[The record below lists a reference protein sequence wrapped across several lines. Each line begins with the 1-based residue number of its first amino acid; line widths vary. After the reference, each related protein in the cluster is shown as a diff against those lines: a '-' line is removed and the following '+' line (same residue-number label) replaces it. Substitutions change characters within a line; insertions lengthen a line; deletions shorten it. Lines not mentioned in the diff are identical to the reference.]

1 MNGESGPEP
10 NERPTPGHD
19 SRFAIRNCSWFSRRA
34 ALRVAAAVLIGLA
47 FAAYEDVFRSR
58 LGSDPSDF
66 VQPWEAGQLL
76 REGRN
81 PYHEIGPDRPIPH
94 QFHLIY
100 PATAATVAM
109 PFGLVSLRLANALFV
124 GVGAAALFLALTRT
138 TFRNPQL
145 VVFAAFPMTVAA
157 QTVQWSP
164 LLTAATFF
172 PVLGIVYA
180 CKPSVALAYWAAY
193 PNVRALLVATGFTLV
208 TLLLWPWWPGE
219 WVAQLST
226 VTHMSAPVTRWGGP
240 LLLLSALRWRRP
252 EARLLLGLSCIPQ
265 TPVIYEAV
273 PLFLLIST
281 LREGVAFLVVTM
293 LLGAVLPGIPTDSY
307 NDWMATSGFWMIWL
321 VYLPCLVMV
330 LRRPNVAPAGDP
342 VASAW
347 TALRACIARLA
358 APAGPASETPR

>member
-1 MNGESGPEP
+1 M
-10 NERPTPGHD
+10 
-19 SRFAIRNCSWFSRRA
+19 RNRSWLSRRA
-34 ALRVAAAVLIGLA
+34 ALRVAAALLLGLA

-58 LGSDPSDF
+58 LGSAPSDF
-66 VQPWEAGQLL
+66 VQPWLAGQLL

-81 PYHEIGPDRPIPH
+81 PYHEIGPGRPVPH
-94 QFHLIY
+94 QFHLLY
-100 PATAATVAM
+100 PATAATAAI
-109 PFGLVSLRLANALFV
+109 PFGLVSLRVANAVFV
-124 GVGAAALFLALTRT
+124 GVGAALLLLALTRT

-145 VVFAAFPMTVAA
+145 LVFAAFPMTVAA

-180 CKPSVALAYWAAY
+180 CKPSVALAYWLAY
-193 PNVRALLVATGFTLV
+193 PNARSLLAAMGFPLV
-208 TLLLWPWWPGE
+208 TLLLCPWWPGE
-219 WVAQLST
+219 WMAQLST
-226 VTHMSAPVTRWGGP
+226 VSHMSAPVTRWGGP

-273 PLFLLIST
+273 PLFLIVST

-307 NDWMATSGFWMIWL
+307 DDWMTTSGFWMIWL

-330 LRRPNVAPAGDP
+330 LRRPNVAPAADP
-342 VASAW
+342 VASVW
-347 TALRACIARLA
+347 RALRDYTTRFAERARR
-358 APAGPASETPR
+358 ASETAS